1 MVLFASEQFLRY
13 DTTLM
18 KHVGKTVVAWITCI
32 FNSQMCFA
40 VGTPSV
46 NELHLLLRLLQ
57 KHIPQMNV
65 FSTQHPLCSVNQVVV
80 EDNSVAIRI
89 NSHIQPQLLAATC
102 NLLVKT
108 RVIPGKS
115 PNGWTVDLSPSS
127 NIVVP

>member
-1 MVLFASEQFLRY
+1 MLLFASEQFLRY

-18 KHVGKTVVAWITCI
+18 KHVRKTVIAWITCI

-46 NELHLLLRLLQ
+46 NQLHLLLRWLQ

-65 FSTQHPLCSVNQVVV
+65 FSTENPLCSVNQVVV

-89 NSHIQPQLLAATC
+89 NSHIQPQLLAANATY
-102 NLLVKT
+102 LL
-108 RVIPGKS
+108 RPELSQGKVRMA
-115 PNGWTVDLSPSS
+115 GLSTFRPAAT
-127 NIVVP
+127 